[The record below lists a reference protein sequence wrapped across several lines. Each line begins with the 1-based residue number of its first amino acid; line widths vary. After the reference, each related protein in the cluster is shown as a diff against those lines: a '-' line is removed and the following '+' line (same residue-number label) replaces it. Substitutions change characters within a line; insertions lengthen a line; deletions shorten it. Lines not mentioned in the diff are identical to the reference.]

1 MARGLAHAVAF
12 GLLLQLAAAF
22 RTVPSLSR
30 PARAVVL
37 RVPIVSADAATT
49 AEAAAAAVADGGLLN
64 EILTG
69 KPFEI
74 QYMEVFDPSLGTLQQ
89 PSGVAITPSGWAGL
103 VFIALFQ
110 LLSPAGIVQYS
121 KRLRDDEQAWLDEG
135 KCKTSF
141 SRPRAFAWQVLA
153 LATSHSPCV
162 RCHVCVR
169 VCVCVCVCVRATAP
183 EQAVTNALQNV
194 RPPSRESRSEGEEPG
209 AREVDAP

>member
-1 MARGLAHAVAF
+1 MYRLVQCSQQSVVCSLLWPWFILGMGLLDFSFTPGVFGRSRNNERTESMARGLAHAVAF
-12 GLLLQLAAAF
+12 GMLLQLAAAF
-22 RTVPSLSR
+22 RAVPSLSR
-30 PARAVVL
+30 PARAAVL

-135 KCKTSF
+135 KCKTSAQPA
-141 SRPRAFAWQVLA
+141 S
-153 LATSHSPCV
+153 
-162 RCHVCVR
+162 
-169 VCVCVCVCVRATAP
+169 
-183 EQAVTNALQNV
+183 
-194 RPPSRESRSEGEEPG
+194 
-209 AREVDAP
+209 

>member
-12 GLLLQLAAAF
+12 GMLLQLAAAF
-22 RTVPSLSR
+22 RAVPSLSR

-135 KCKTSF
+135 KCNTRLLNSRGTLRSCSF
-141 SRPRAFAWQVLA
+141 LA
-153 LATSHSPCV
+153 LAFAAT
-162 RCHVCVR
+162 RARARTFVCACNSARTGGHER
-169 VCVCVCVCVRATAP
+169 VAK
-183 EQAVTNALQNV
+183 
-194 RPPSRESRSEGEEPG
+194 RE
-209 AREVDAP
+209 AA